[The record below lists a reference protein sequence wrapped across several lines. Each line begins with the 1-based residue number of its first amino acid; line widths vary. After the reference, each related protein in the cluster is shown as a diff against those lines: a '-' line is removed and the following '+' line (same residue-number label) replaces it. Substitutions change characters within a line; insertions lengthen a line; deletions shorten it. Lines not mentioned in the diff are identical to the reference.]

1 MDKYDIEKSLGAG
14 NYGEVSL
21 VRSKKNGQLFVIKR
35 IDLSQKS
42 ASQQKE
48 AENEVRTMSK
58 LNHPNIVQFV
68 EAFIENKALWIV
80 MEHADSGDLENE
92 LLGYCN
98 RKHYMPEDKIMNI
111 FIQIALGLRQ
121 LHKQHLLHRDLKSAN
136 VFMTAA
142 GGVKLGDF
150 GFAKQLNYT
159 MALASTV
166 CGTPYYFSPELCQ
179 RLPYNNK
186 SDVWSLGV
194 ILYEMINLQKPFE
207 AKNLP
212 ELRKRVVTEEPAPFS
227 NHAVSNDLKE
237 LVFMMLRKSSAA
249 RPSVDAVLQT
259 QYVRKYI
266 TKFSEQLQKQQSTQA
281 ERVLNI
287 STQHARRASEV
298 AFDVVFAEQQKATQ
312 QNKAPQQSTN
322 PSVTSRQV
330 FDRNAFRQQ
339 LKSGTTNDAGLIVN
353 SPLTHASQPQAPQ
366 EGSHAIF
373 NRQLPDAHT
382 VVSNDTPL
390 TVVAELTE
398 ALIQQESCKALQSD
412 LQEVLSS
419 FDIDEVIGEAE
430 SDEERMLRE
439 ELGEKFVKAIELAL
453 KLQEAPL
460 HSAEAEKYLKELL
473 QLLAQKQYLLA
484 DVQRVASFFEVAE

>member
-1 MDKYDIEKSLGAG
+1 
-14 NYGEVSL
+14 
-21 VRSKKNGQLFVIKR
+21 
-35 IDLSQKS
+35 
-42 ASQQKE
+42 
-48 AENEVRTMSK
+48 
-58 LNHPNIVQFV
+58 
-68 EAFIENKALWIV
+68 
-80 MEHADSGDLENE
+80 
-92 LLGYCN
+92 
-98 RKHYMPEDKIMNI
+98 
-111 FIQIALGLRQ
+111 
-121 LHKQHLLHRDLKSAN
+121 
-136 VFMTAA
+136 
-142 GGVKLGDF
+142 
-150 GFAKQLNYT
+150 
-159 MALASTV
+159 
-166 CGTPYYFSPELCQ
+166 
-179 RLPYNNK
+179 
-186 SDVWSLGV
+186 
-194 ILYEMINLQKPFE
+194 
-207 AKNLP
+207 
-212 ELRKRVVTEEPAPFS
+212 
-227 NHAVSNDLKE
+227 
-237 LVFMMLRKSSAA
+237 
-249 RPSVDAVLQT
+249 
-259 QYVRKYI
+259 YVRKYI

-298 AFDVVFAEQQKATQ
+298 AFDVVFAEQQKVATQ

-366 EGSHAIF
+366 EGSHAMF

-390 TVVAELTE
+390 TVVAELTD